1 MKIHNQGVRFSLA
14 CVLLILGVAW
24 GSPAHAVKPSGGP
37 PGQADGG
44 PPGQATTTAGTSTTT
59 AGVTYSGRAFG
70 AFLNVNLLGLV
81 VGPETLSDTGELP
94 PSGGLLTKQLETVSI
109 PGEKGNKIRR
119 AHV

>member
-44 PPGQATTTAGTSTTT
+44 PPGQATTTAGTSTAT

-70 AFLNVNLLGLV
+70 AFVNVYLLGLV
-81 VGPETLSDTGELP
+81 VCLVILSVPVLIP
-94 PSGGLLTKQLETVSI
+94 PSSGFLT
-109 PGEKGNKIRR
+109 
-119 AHV
+119 